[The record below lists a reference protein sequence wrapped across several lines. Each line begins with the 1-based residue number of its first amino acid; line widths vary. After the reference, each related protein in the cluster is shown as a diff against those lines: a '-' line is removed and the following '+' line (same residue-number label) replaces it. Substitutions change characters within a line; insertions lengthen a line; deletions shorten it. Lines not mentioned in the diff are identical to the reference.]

1 MLAAMIQKV
10 HIDYEE
16 VTTKY
21 LCGTKEKRWDMQ
33 MMINTL
39 KYFNLERIVQAD
51 LLGMTKPKELTVE
64 DLIKD

>member
-21 LCGTKEKRWDMQ
+21 LCGTKEKRWES
-33 MMINTL
+33 
-39 KYFNLERIVQAD
+39 K
-51 LLGMTKPKELTVE
+51 G
-64 DLIKD
+64 KDYGRDPCYY